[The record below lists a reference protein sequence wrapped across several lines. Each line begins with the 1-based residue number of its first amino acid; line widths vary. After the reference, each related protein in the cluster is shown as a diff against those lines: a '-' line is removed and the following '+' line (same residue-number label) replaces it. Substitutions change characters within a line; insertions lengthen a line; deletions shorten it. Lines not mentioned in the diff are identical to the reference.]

1 MHFDTLCSDVTA
13 RSIHH
18 SLMLNG
24 RLAVG
29 VSQSGGMVALYD
41 DPNDKSFER
50 RLQCLFSFHYP
61 DIIVKPSLA
70 LLRSQHDLDSDKN
83 VLTRHLL
90 PWSQEVG
97 ISTLKDY
104 SISVPVKPIVGCT
117 VSGGIVHVYRISP
130 TLYDLLNTLEN
141 LLLQFEPTSPLLGS
155 AEDFREWYCRLS
167 GQEKATVHGDLVES
181 YLRLSEKE
189 QLAVIQ
195 NEEGVTKPEL
205 LRVIKLFLHDLSK
218 DSMEDDGDSKQHVC
232 LMNEIL
238 SVFERYR

>member
-1 MHFDTLCSDVTA
+1 
-13 RSIHH
+13 
-18 SLMLNG
+18 MLNS

-41 DPNDKSFER
+41 DPNDRSFER

-90 PWSQEVG
+90 PWSLEVG
-97 ISTLKDY
+97 TKNLVDNAVSAA
-104 SISVPVKPIVGCT
+104 VKPIVGCT

-130 TLYDLLNTLEN
+130 TLYTLLDTLQNILIE
-141 LLLQFEPTSPLLGS
+141 FEPTSPLLGS
-155 AEDFREWYCRLS
+155 AQDFKKWYCRLS
-167 GQEKATVHGDLVES
+167 GEEKATVHGDLVES
-181 YLRLSEKE
+181 YLRLSQEE
-189 QLAVIQ
+189 QLTVIQ
-195 NEEGVTKPEL
+195 NEYGITKPEL
-205 LRVIKLFLHDLSK
+205 LQAINLFLNDVNKDL
-218 DSMEDDGDSKQHVC
+218 MDDVIVDSKNHVS
-232 LMNEIL
+232 LINEIL